1 MPDELSI
8 KFALDRQQAL
18 RGESIF
24 FEVAIQNIS
33 GRVLPDVTTL
43 YRQNEALILTLT
55 DAAGKPQEATQK
67 TPARRQGL
75 YSHGPVDPQVKPLP
89 PNQKLELR
97 EDLLGWFGELAP
109 GAYNVSAKYERGLMG
124 LQSPPVAFRIHP
136 IAPVALD
143 TARIGQIQAQ
153 SPLGAALLHK
163 FPPTDPN
170 TGKYLLFYQ
179 QQSRNLP
186 RAPVHMIGAAIVD
199 PVHALAASI
208 SDPLAIRGHLVWLDH
223 GQLMMGGVDLETFK
237 PLAPVPIKTPYSGVP
252 LRSPLT
258 HRDGTLLLPFGA
270 EATPR
275 RCALLCIAPDGTC
288 ETVDLPLDRHSP
300 LGASVWIWD
309 YESRLHV
316 AWATPGGREL
326 VWRKLPLDDRKAGF
340 SSPTIVN
347 LDHRVVWL
355 DGFMDAEFPRV
366 RTLPDQEV
374 PLPDPVAWLILDS
387 APQLRCARVNLAH
400 PRVEYIWSFGNHE
413 IGPLTVLDS
422 VVKRDHGL
430 VLLLK
435 DAKSRL
441 YYASTATR
449 QFLPIAEA
457 AKVDLKE
464 VQSPELM
471 AAGDDGVAPWVYIRY
486 IDAPNQRVSWVKTEP
501 ATEKDPLETAADGRI
516 NPNG

>member
-33 GRVLPDVTTL
+33 GRVLQDVTTL

-89 PNQKLELR
+89 PNQKLELKD
-97 EDLLGWFGELAP
+97 DLLGWFGELAP
-109 GAYNVSAKYERGLMG
+109 GTYTVAARYERGLMG
-124 LQSPPVAFRIHP
+124 LHSPPVTFRIQS
-136 IAPVALD
+136 ISPVALD
-143 TARIGQIQAQ
+143 TPRIGRIQAQ
-153 SPLGAALLHK
+153 SPLTGVLLHK

-170 TGKYLLFYQ
+170 TGKYALFYQ
-179 QQSRNLP
+179 QQSQNLP
-186 RAPVHMIGAAIVD
+186 RAPVHMINVAVVVD
-199 PVHALAASI
+199 PVQALAASI
-208 SDPLAIRGHLVWLDH
+208 SDPLTTRGQMIWLDH

-237 PLAPVPIKTPYSGVP
+237 PLAPVPVKTPYNGVP
-252 LRSPLT
+252 IRSPFT
-258 HRDGTLLLPFGA
+258 RSDGTLLVPFGTDA
-270 EATPR
+270 LAR
-275 RCALLCIAPDGTC
+275 RCALLCVAPDGTC
-288 ETVDLPLDRHSP
+288 DTVDLPLDKHSP
-300 LGASVWIWD
+300 LGANVWIWD

-326 VWRKLPLDDRKAGF
+326 VYRKLPLDDRKAGF

-347 LDHRVVWL
+347 LDNRVLWL
-355 DGFMDAEFPRV
+355 DGFMDAVFPRV
-366 RTLPDQEV
+366 RTLPGQEV
-374 PLPDPVAWLILDS
+374 PPPDPVAWVILDS
-387 APQLRCARVNLAH
+387 SPLLRCARVNLAH
-400 PRVEYIWSFGNHE
+400 PRAEYMWSFGNQE
-413 IGPLTVLDS
+413 IGLLSVLDS
-422 VVKRDHGL
+422 LVKRDQSL

-435 DAKSRL
+435 DSKSRL

-449 QFLPIAEA
+449 QFVPIAEV

-464 VQSPELM
+464 TQFPALM
-471 AAGDDGVAPWVYIRY
+471 GAGDDGIAAWVYIRY
-486 IDAPNQRVSWVKTEP
+486 IDPLNQCIAWVKTEP
-501 ATEKDPLETAADGRI
+501 VTEQDPLGAGASLQVPGR
-516 NPNG
+516 